1 MFVIILYFIFA
12 LVIKTETTAYD
23 LDSYRDISREE
34 LLNHHLQLKFD
45 YQKLKHELDQ
55 LKRLVF
61 GSRHERFIPAE
72 PQEQLALGLA
82 LPAPVQPV
90 VSVQT
95 IEYTRTKAQPAKK
108 EGNGGRMKLPAD
120 LPREQIIIEPKEDV
134 TGFKKIGEEV
144 TEELEYRP
152 GKFFVRQFIR
162 PKYARPNHI
171 EDKPGVVIGNLPARI
186 IEKGIA
192 GPGLL
197 AQVMVDKFVDHLPL
211 FRQNER
217 FKRIGINFPASTM
230 SDMVTQ
236 SCHELEVLYET
247 HQQLVLSS
255 GYLEGDE
262 TTIKVLDKDKKGK
275 THLGYYW
282 VYRAPLENLVLFD
295 YRPGRGGAGPKEL
308 LKDFKGYLQTDGYDV
323 YDYFGN
329 QEGITLV
336 GCMAHARRKF
346 HEALPNDKQRAEYVL
361 TLMQKLYDTERK
373 AKNENLMH
381 EQRYEL
387 RQQESLPVLNELAQ
401 WMKEQY
407 AATPGSSIG
416 KAIAYSLRRWDKLCL
431 YTTDGKLQIDNNLV
445 ENSIRPIAIGRKN
458 YLFAGSHQ
466 AAQRAA
472 MLYTLFGTCKIN
484 NINPYDWLKDVFTR
498 LPTHPINKI
507 AELLP
512 HRWLKNSNSS

>member
-1 MFVIILYFIFA
+1 MWVIILYFIFA
-12 LVIKTETTAYD
+12 LVIKADTTAYEN
-23 LDSYRDISREE
+23 LSREE
-34 LLNHHLQLKFD
+34 LISVVSESNIAIL
-45 YQKLKHELDQ
+45 KLKHELDQ

-61 GSRHERFIPAE
+61 GSRHERFVPSE
-72 PQEQLALGLA
+72 PEEQLALGLN
-82 LPAPVQPV
+82 LPEVDQRV

-95 IEYTRTKAQPAKK
+95 IEYTRTKTQPAKK

-120 LPREQIIIEPKEDV
+120 LPREQIVIEPNEDV
-134 TGFKKIGEEV
+134 TGFRKIGEEV
-144 TEELEYRP
+144 TEELEYSP
-152 GKFFVRQFIR
+152 GRFFVRQFIR
-162 PKYARPNHI
+162 PKYARPNPVE
-171 EDKPGVVIGNLPARI
+171 EDQPGVVIGSLPARI

-217 FKRIGINFPASTM
+217 FKRIGINLPASTM

-236 SCHELEVLYET
+236 GCHELEVLYET
-247 HQQLVLSS
+247 HKDLVLGS

-295 YRPGRGGAGPKEL
+295 YRPSRGGGGPKEL
-308 LKDFKGYLQTDGYDV
+308 LKDFKGYLQTDGYEV
-323 YDYFGN
+323 YDYFGS
-329 QEGITLV
+329 QQGITLV

-346 HEALPNDKQRAEYVL
+346 HEALPNDKQRAEHVL

-373 AKNENLMH
+373 AKEANLSH

-387 RQQESLPVLNELAQ
+387 RQQESVPVLAQ
-401 WMKEQY
+401 LESWMKALYGTVDALPE
-407 AATPGSSIG
+407 SSFG
-416 KAIAYSLRRWDKLCL
+416 KSIAYCLRRWDKLCL

-445 ENSIRPIAIGRKN
+445 ENAIRPVAIGRKN

-472 MLYTLFGTCKIN
+472 MIYTLFGTCKIN
-484 NINPYDWLKDVFTR
+484 NINPYEWLKDVFTR
-498 LPTHPINKI
+498 IPTHPINKI
-507 AELLP
+507 ADLLP
-512 HRWLKNSNSS
+512 HRWQKKSSSS

>member
-1 MFVIILYFIFA
+1 MCVIILYFIFVPVKTTDTA
-12 LVIKTETTAYD
+12 AYEKLSHQELVVTV
-23 LDSYRDISREE
+23 L
-34 LLNHHLQLKFD
+34 
-45 YQKLKHELDQ
+45 KLKHELDQ

-61 GSRHERFIPAE
+61 GSRHERFIPSE
-72 PQEQLALGLA
+72 PQEQLALGLN
-82 LPAPVQPV
+82 LPEVEQGV

-95 IEYTRTKAQPAKK
+95 IEYTRTKAQPARK

-144 TEELEYRP
+144 TEELEYSP

-162 PKYARPNHI
+162 PKYARPNHVE
-171 EDKPGVVIGNLPARI
+171 EDQPGVVIGSLPARI

-197 AQVMVDKFVDHLPL
+197 AQVMVDKYVDHLPL

-247 HQQLVLSS
+247 HRDLVLSS

-346 HEALPNDKQRAEYVL
+346 HEALLNDKQRAEHVL
-361 TLMQKLYDTERK
+361 TLMQKLYDIERRAK
-373 AKNENLMH
+373 AAGFTH

-387 RQQESLPVLNELAQ
+387 RQQESVPVLTQLES
-401 WMKEQY
+401 WMKELY
-407 AATPGSSIG
+407 GTVNALPESSFG
-416 KAIAYSLRRWDKLCL
+416 KSIAYCLRRWDKLCL

-445 ENSIRPIAIGRKN
+445 ENSIRPVAIGRKN

-507 AELLP
+507 VELLP
-512 HRWLKNSNSS
+512 HRWQKNSYSS